1 MTQTLKTS
9 ERLGVVDALRGFALL
24 AIVLLHN
31 LEHYNLF
38 LVPEN
43 VPAWLQIIDK
53 YAWDILFFLFAGKA
67 YATFSLLFG
76 FSFYIQFHN
85 AEKRGIDFRGRFAW
99 RMCLLFL
106 FAQLHALFYNG
117 DILLLYAVVG
127 FALIPVCK
135 LKDKTV
141 FWIALIL
148 LLQPYEWGR
157 AIYAMINP
165 DYVVSTGHFMPYA
178 MRAQEATANGNF
190 FEVLCSN
197 ISDGQLY
204 SNIWQVENG
213 RLFQTAA
220 LFMFGM
226 LLGRRKY
233 LIKSEESV
241 RFWKKM
247 LKGAVLAFIPLYC
260 LKTFVPDLLTNPSVQ
275 IPYKIAVPSY
285 ANFAFM
291 IILVSIFTLLWFK
304 KEKGISAAKIAQ
316 ITPIQPIQ
324 RLNKEDKRFVEGYNV
339 VNEINDEVNLASID
353 WQDFENLIRE
363 IFQEEFNSSGGEV
376 KITQASRDGGVDAVV
391 FDPDPIRGG
400 KIVIQAKRYTNVVG
414 VSAVR
419 DLYGTLMNEG
429 AMKGILVTTSNYG
442 NDAYEFAK
450 GKPIQLI
457 NGAELLG
464 LLEKHGHKAKI
475 DLKEAKLINKGN
487 INLI

>member
-1 MTQTLKTS
+1 MTQTLKTT

-38 LVPEN
+38 FMPEN
-43 VPAWLQIIDK
+43 VPAWLQTIDK
-53 YAWDILFFLFAGKA
+53 YAWDTIFFLFAGKA

-99 RMCLLFL
+99 RMCLLLL

-157 AIYAMINP
+157 AIYALINP
-165 DYVVSTGHFMPYA
+165 DYVAVTGHFIPYA
-178 MRAQEATANGNF
+178 MRAEAATANGSF
-190 FEVLCSN
+190 FDVLQSN
-197 ISDGQLY
+197 IIDGQLY

-241 RFWKKM
+241 RFWKRM
-247 LKGAVLAFIPLYC
+247 LIGAVIAFIPIYC
-260 LKTFVPDLLTNPSVQ
+260 LRIFVPDFITDSSAL
-275 IPYKIAVPSY
+275 IPYNIAVPSY

-291 IILVSIFTLLWFK
+291 VILVSLFTLLWFK
-304 KEKGISAAKIAQ
+304 KETGYSWQSLLIPYGRMSLTNYISQSIMGVTIYYGFGLSMYKYAGATASLLIALLIFTVQLVFSRWWLVRRRQGPLEFLWRKGTWI
-316 ITPIQPIQ
+316 
-324 RLNKEDKRFVEGYNV
+324 
-339 VNEINDEVNLASID
+339 
-353 WQDFENLIRE
+353 
-363 IFQEEFNSSGGEV
+363 
-376 KITQASRDGGVDAVV
+376 
-391 FDPDPIRGG
+391 
-400 KIVIQAKRYTNVVG
+400 
-414 VSAVR
+414 
-419 DLYGTLMNEG
+419 
-429 AMKGILVTTSNYG
+429 
-442 NDAYEFAK
+442 
-450 GKPIQLI
+450 
-457 NGAELLG
+457 
-464 LLEKHGHKAKI
+464 
-475 DLKEAKLINKGN
+475 
-487 INLI
+487 

>member
-43 VPAWLQIIDK
+43 VPAWLQTIDK
-53 YAWDILFFLFAGKA
+53 YAWDILF
-67 YATFSLLFG
+67 
-76 FSFYIQFHN
+76 
-85 AEKRGIDFRGRFAW
+85 
-99 RMCLLFL
+99 FL

-165 DYVVSTGHFMPYA
+165 DYVVATGHFMPYA

-304 KEKGISAAKIAQ
+304 KEKGYGWQSLLIPYGRMSLTNYISQSIMGVIIYYGFGLAMYKYAGATASLLIA
-316 ITPIQPIQ
+316 
-324 RLNKEDKRFVEGYNV
+324 L
-339 VNEINDEVNLASID
+339 
-353 WQDFENLIRE
+353 LI
-363 IFQEEFNSSGGEV
+363 FTV
-376 KITQASRDGGVDAVV
+376 
-391 FDPDPIRGG
+391 
-400 KIVIQAKRYTNVVG
+400 
-414 VSAVR
+414 
-419 DLYGTLMNEG
+419 
-429 AMKGILVTTSNYG
+429 
-442 NDAYEFAK
+442 
-450 GKPIQLI
+450 QLI
-457 NGAELLG
+457 FSRWWLARHKQGP
-464 LLEKHGHKAKI
+464 LEF
-475 DLKEAKLINKGN
+475 LWRKGTW
-487 INLI
+487 I

>member
-43 VPAWLQIIDK
+43 VPAWLQTIDK
-53 YAWDILFFLFAGKA
+53 YAWDILF
-67 YATFSLLFG
+67 
-76 FSFYIQFHN
+76 
-85 AEKRGIDFRGRFAW
+85 
-99 RMCLLFL
+99 FL

-247 LKGAVLAFIPLYC
+247 LKGVVLAFIPLYC

-304 KEKGISAAKIAQ
+304 KEKGYGWQSLLIPYGRMSLTNYISQ
-316 ITPIQPIQ
+316 
-324 RLNKEDKRFVEGYNV
+324 
-339 VNEINDEVNLASID
+339 SIMD
-353 WQDFENLIRE
+353 SD
-363 IFQEEFNSSGGEV
+363 
-376 KITQASRDGGVDAVV
+376 
-391 FDPDPIRGG
+391 
-400 KIVIQAKRYTNVVG
+400 
-414 VSAVR
+414 
-419 DLYGTLMNEG
+419 
-429 AMKGILVTTSNYG
+429 
-442 NDAYEFAK
+442 
-450 GKPIQLI
+450 
-457 NGAELLG
+457 
-464 LLEKHGHKAKI
+464 
-475 DLKEAKLINKGN
+475 
-487 INLI
+487 

>member
-1 MTQTLKTS
+1 MTQTLKTT

-38 LVPEN
+38 FMPEN
-43 VPAWLQIIDK
+43 VPAWLQTIDK
-53 YAWDILFFLFAGKA
+53 YACDTIFFLFAGKA

-99 RMCLLFL
+99 RMCLLLL

-157 AIYAMINP
+157 AIYALINP
-165 DYVVSTGHFMPYA
+165 DYVAVTGHFIPYA
-178 MRAQEATANGNF
+178 MRAEAATANGSF
-190 FEVLCSN
+190 FDVLQSN
-197 ISDGQLY
+197 IIDGQLY

-241 RFWKKM
+241 RFWKRM
-247 LKGAVLAFIPLYC
+247 LIGAVIAFIPLYC
-260 LKTFVPDLLTNPSVQ
+260 LRIFVPDFITDSSAL
-275 IPYKIAVPSY
+275 IPYNIAVPSY

-291 IILVSIFTLLWFK
+291 VILVSLFTLLWFK
-304 KEKGISAAKIAQ
+304 KETGYSWQSLLIPYGRMSLTNYISQSVMGVTIYYGFGLSMYKYAGATASLLIALLIFTVQLVFSRWWLVRHRQGPLEFLWRKGTWI
-316 ITPIQPIQ
+316 
-324 RLNKEDKRFVEGYNV
+324 
-339 VNEINDEVNLASID
+339 
-353 WQDFENLIRE
+353 
-363 IFQEEFNSSGGEV
+363 
-376 KITQASRDGGVDAVV
+376 
-391 FDPDPIRGG
+391 
-400 KIVIQAKRYTNVVG
+400 
-414 VSAVR
+414 
-419 DLYGTLMNEG
+419 
-429 AMKGILVTTSNYG
+429 
-442 NDAYEFAK
+442 
-450 GKPIQLI
+450 
-457 NGAELLG
+457 
-464 LLEKHGHKAKI
+464 
-475 DLKEAKLINKGN
+475 
-487 INLI
+487 

>member
-1 MTQTLKTS
+1 MTQTLKTT

-38 LVPEN
+38 FMPEN
-43 VPAWLQIIDK
+43 VPAWLQTIDK
-53 YAWDILFFLFAGKA
+53 YAWDTIFFLFAGKA

-99 RMCLLFL
+99 RMCLLLL

-157 AIYAMINP
+157 AIYALINP
-165 DYVVSTGHFMPYA
+165 DYVAVTGHFIPYA
-178 MRAQEATANGNF
+178 MRAESATAYVIF
-190 FEVLCSN
+190 FDVLQSN
-197 ISDGQLY
+197 IIDGQLY

-241 RFWKKM
+241 RFWKRM
-247 LKGAVLAFIPLYC
+247 LIGAVIAFIPLYC
-260 LKTFVPDLLTNPSVQ
+260 LRIFVPDFITDSSAL
-275 IPYKIAVPSY
+275 IPYNIAVPSY

-291 IILVSIFTLLWFK
+291 VILVSLFTLLWFK
-304 KEKGISAAKIAQ
+304 KETGYSWQSLLIPYGRMSLTNYISQSIMGVTIYYGFGLSMYKYAGATASLLIALLIFTVQLVFSRWWLVRHRQGPLEFLWRKGTWI
-316 ITPIQPIQ
+316 
-324 RLNKEDKRFVEGYNV
+324 
-339 VNEINDEVNLASID
+339 
-353 WQDFENLIRE
+353 
-363 IFQEEFNSSGGEV
+363 
-376 KITQASRDGGVDAVV
+376 
-391 FDPDPIRGG
+391 
-400 KIVIQAKRYTNVVG
+400 
-414 VSAVR
+414 
-419 DLYGTLMNEG
+419 
-429 AMKGILVTTSNYG
+429 
-442 NDAYEFAK
+442 
-450 GKPIQLI
+450 
-457 NGAELLG
+457 
-464 LLEKHGHKAKI
+464 
-475 DLKEAKLINKGN
+475 
-487 INLI
+487 

>member
-1 MTQTLKTS
+1 MTQTLKTT

-38 LVPEN
+38 FMPEN
-43 VPAWLQIIDK
+43 VPAWLQTIDK
-53 YAWDILFFLFAGKA
+53 YAWDTIFFLFAGKA

-99 RMCLLFL
+99 RMCLLLL

-157 AIYAMINP
+157 AIYALINP
-165 DYVVSTGHFMPYA
+165 DYVAVTGHFIPYA
-178 MRAQEATANGNF
+178 MRAEAATANGSF
-190 FEVLCSN
+190 FDVLQSN
-197 ISDGQLY
+197 IIDGQLY
-204 SNIWQVENG
+204 SNIWQVEKG

-241 RFWKKM
+241 RFWKRM
-247 LKGAVLAFIPLYC
+247 LIGAVIAFIPLYC
-260 LKTFVPDLLTNPSVQ
+260 LRIFVPDFITDSSAL
-275 IPYKIAVPSY
+275 IPYNIAVPSY

-291 IILVSIFTLLWFK
+291 VILVSLFTLLWFK
-304 KEKGISAAKIAQ
+304 KETGYSWQSLLIPYGRMSLTNYISQSVMGVTIYYGFGLSMYKYAGATASLLIALLIFTVQLVFSRWWLVRHRQGPLEFFWHKGTWI
-316 ITPIQPIQ
+316 
-324 RLNKEDKRFVEGYNV
+324 
-339 VNEINDEVNLASID
+339 
-353 WQDFENLIRE
+353 
-363 IFQEEFNSSGGEV
+363 
-376 KITQASRDGGVDAVV
+376 
-391 FDPDPIRGG
+391 
-400 KIVIQAKRYTNVVG
+400 
-414 VSAVR
+414 
-419 DLYGTLMNEG
+419 
-429 AMKGILVTTSNYG
+429 
-442 NDAYEFAK
+442 
-450 GKPIQLI
+450 
-457 NGAELLG
+457 
-464 LLEKHGHKAKI
+464 
-475 DLKEAKLINKGN
+475 
-487 INLI
+487 

>member
-1 MTQTLKTS
+1 MTQTLKTT

-38 LVPEN
+38 LPLEFTA
-43 VPAWLQIIDK
+43 PTWLQTIDK
-53 YAWDILFFLFAGKA
+53 YTWDTLFFLFAGKA

-85 AEKRGIDFRGRFAW
+85 AEKRGIDLRRRFAW
-99 RMCLLFL
+99 RLCLLFL

-127 FALIPVCK
+127 FVLIPVCK

-141 FWIALIL
+141 FWIAVIL

-157 AIYAMINP
+157 AIYAIIDP
-165 DYVVSTGHFMPYA
+165 SYVASTGHFIPYA
-178 MRAQEATANGNF
+178 ERAQAVTANGSF
-190 FEVLCSN
+190 LEVLRSN

-233 LIKSEESV
+233 FIKSEESLC
-241 RFWKKM
+241 FWKKM
-247 LKGAVLAFIPLYC
+247 LKYASIAFIPLYC
-260 LKTFVPDLLTNPSVQ
+260 LRTFIPDLITNPSILV
-275 IPYKIAVPSY
+275 PYKIAVPSY

-304 KEKGISAAKIAQ
+304 KGKGYGWQSLLIPYGRMSLTNYISQSVMGVCIYYGFGLSMYKYAGATGSLLIA
-316 ITPIQPIQ
+316 
-324 RLNKEDKRFVEGYNV
+324 LC
-339 VNEINDEVNLASID
+339 
-353 WQDFENLIRE
+353 
-363 IFQEEFNSSGGEV
+363 IFS
-376 KITQASRDGGVDAVV
+376 
-391 FDPDPIRGG
+391 
-400 KIVIQAKRYTNVVG
+400 
-414 VSAVR
+414 
-419 DLYGTLMNEG
+419 
-429 AMKGILVTTSNYG
+429 
-442 NDAYEFAK
+442 
-450 GKPIQLI
+450 IQLI
-457 NGAELLG
+457 ISHWWLARHKQGP
-464 LLEKHGHKAKI
+464 LEY
-475 DLKEAKLINKGN
+475 LWRKGTWIGRN
-487 INLI
+487 A

>member
-285 ANFAFM
+285 ANFAFPYGRM
-291 IILVSIFTLLWFK
+291 SLTNYISQSIMGVIIYYGFGLAMYKYAGATASLLIALLIFT
-304 KEKGISAAKIAQ
+304 
-316 ITPIQPIQ
+316 
-324 RLNKEDKRFVEGYNV
+324 V
-339 VNEINDEVNLASID
+339 
-353 WQDFENLIRE
+353 
-363 IFQEEFNSSGGEV
+363 
-376 KITQASRDGGVDAVV
+376 
-391 FDPDPIRGG
+391 
-400 KIVIQAKRYTNVVG
+400 
-414 VSAVR
+414 
-419 DLYGTLMNEG
+419 
-429 AMKGILVTTSNYG
+429 
-442 NDAYEFAK
+442 
-450 GKPIQLI
+450 QLI
-457 NGAELLG
+457 FSRWWLARHKQGP
-464 LLEKHGHKAKI
+464 LEF
-475 DLKEAKLINKGN
+475 LWRKGTW
-487 INLI
+487 I

>member
-1 MTQTLKTS
+1 MTQTLKTT

-38 LVPEN
+38 FMPEN
-43 VPAWLQIIDK
+43 VPAWLQTIDK
-53 YAWDILFFLFAGKA
+53 YAWDTIFFLFAGKA

-99 RMCLLFL
+99 RMCLLLL

-157 AIYAMINP
+157 AIYALINP
-165 DYVVSTGHFMPYA
+165 DYVAVTGHFIPYA
-178 MRAQEATANGNF
+178 MRAEAATANGSF
-190 FEVLCSN
+190 FDVLQSN
-197 ISDGQLY
+197 IIDGQLY

-241 RFWKKM
+241 RFWKRM
-247 LKGAVLAFIPLYC
+247 LIGAVIAFIPLYC
-260 LKTFVPDLLTNPSVQ
+260 LRIFVPDFITDSSAL
-275 IPYKIAVPSY
+275 IPYNIAVPSY

-291 IILVSIFTLLWFK
+291 VILVSLFTLLWFK
-304 KEKGISAAKIAQ
+304 KETGYSWQSLLIPYGRMSLTNYISQSVMGVTIYYGFGLSMYKYAGATASLLIALLIFTVQLVFSRWCLVRHRQGPLEFLWRKGTWI
-316 ITPIQPIQ
+316 
-324 RLNKEDKRFVEGYNV
+324 
-339 VNEINDEVNLASID
+339 
-353 WQDFENLIRE
+353 
-363 IFQEEFNSSGGEV
+363 
-376 KITQASRDGGVDAVV
+376 
-391 FDPDPIRGG
+391 
-400 KIVIQAKRYTNVVG
+400 
-414 VSAVR
+414 
-419 DLYGTLMNEG
+419 
-429 AMKGILVTTSNYG
+429 
-442 NDAYEFAK
+442 
-450 GKPIQLI
+450 
-457 NGAELLG
+457 
-464 LLEKHGHKAKI
+464 
-475 DLKEAKLINKGN
+475 
-487 INLI
+487 

>member
-43 VPAWLQIIDK
+43 VPAWLQTIDK

-127 FALIPVCK
+127 FALIPVGK

-165 DYVVSTGHFMPYA
+165 DYVVATGHYMPYA

-247 LKGAVLAFIPLYC
+247 LKGAVFAFIPLYC

-304 KEKGISAAKIAQ
+304 KEKGYGWQSLLIPYGRMSLTNYISQSIMGVIIYYGFGLAMYKYAGATASLLIA
-316 ITPIQPIQ
+316 
-324 RLNKEDKRFVEGYNV
+324 L
-339 VNEINDEVNLASID
+339 
-353 WQDFENLIRE
+353 LI
-363 IFQEEFNSSGGEV
+363 FTV
-376 KITQASRDGGVDAVV
+376 
-391 FDPDPIRGG
+391 
-400 KIVIQAKRYTNVVG
+400 
-414 VSAVR
+414 
-419 DLYGTLMNEG
+419 
-429 AMKGILVTTSNYG
+429 
-442 NDAYEFAK
+442 
-450 GKPIQLI
+450 QLI
-457 NGAELLG
+457 FSRWWLARHKQGP
-464 LLEKHGHKAKI
+464 LEF
-475 DLKEAKLINKGN
+475 LWRKGTW
-487 INLI
+487 I

>member
-1 MTQTLKTS
+1 MTQTLKTT

-38 LVPEN
+38 LPLDYTL
-43 VPAWLQIIDK
+43 PAWLQTIDK
-53 YAWDILFFLFAGKA
+53 YAWDTMFFLFAGKA

-85 AEKRGIDFRGRFAW
+85 AEKRGTDFRGRFAW

-141 FWIALIL
+141 FWIAAIL

-165 DYVVSTGHFMPYA
+165 EYVPSTGHFIPYFEL
-178 MRAQEATANGNF
+178 AQEVTSNGSF
-190 FEVLCSN
+190 FEVLRSN
-197 ISDGQLY
+197 ITDGQLY
-204 SNIWQVENG
+204 SNIWQVENS

-233 LIKSEESV
+233 FMKSEESL

-247 LKGAVLAFIPLYC
+247 LAGATIAFIPLYC
-260 LKTFVPDLLTNPSVQ
+260 LKTFVPQLITNPSIMV
-275 IPYKIAVPSY
+275 PYKIAVPSY
-285 ANFAFM
+285 ANFA
-291 IILVSIFTLLWFK
+291 LWSFLFLSLPCF
-304 KEKGISAAKIAQ
+304 GLRRTQ
-316 ITPIQPIQ
+316 DIT
-324 RLNKEDKRFVEGYNV
+324 
-339 VNEINDEVNLASID
+339 
-353 WQDFENLIRE
+353 
-363 IFQEEFNSSGGEV
+363 
-376 KITQASRDGGVDAVV
+376 
-391 FDPDPIRGG
+391 G
-400 KIVIQAKRYTNVVG
+400 KVC
-414 VSAVR
+414 
-419 DLYGTLMNEG
+419 
-429 AMKGILVTTSNYG
+429 
-442 NDAYEFAK
+442 
-450 GKPIQLI
+450 
-457 NGAELLG
+457 
-464 LLEKHGHKAKI
+464 
-475 DLKEAKLINKGN
+475 
-487 INLI
+487 

>member
-38 LVPEN
+38 FIPEN
-43 VPAWLQIIDK
+43 MPAWLQTIDK
-53 YAWDILFFLFAGKA
+53 YAWDTMFFLFAGKA

-99 RMCLLFL
+99 RLCLLFL

-157 AIYAMINP
+157 AVYAMINP
-165 DYVVSTGHFMPYA
+165 DYVAVTGHCVPYA
-178 MRAQEATANGNF
+178 IRAQEATLNGNF
-190 FEVLCSN
+190 LEVLRSN
-197 ISDGQLY
+197 IIDGQLY

-233 LIKSEESV
+233 LIKNEESV
-241 RFWKKM
+241 CFWKKM
-247 LKGAVLAFIPLYC
+247 LIGAILAFIPLYC
-260 LKTFVPDLLTNPSVQ
+260 LKTFVPDLLTNPSIQV
-275 IPYKIAVPSY
+275 PYNIAVPSY

-304 KEKGISAAKIAQ
+304 KEKGYSWQSLLIPYGRMSLTNYISQSIMGVTIYYGFGLAMYKYAGATASLLIALL
-316 ITPIQPIQ
+316 IFTVLLIFIRWCLPAIN
-324 RLNKEDKRFVEGYNV
+324 RDHSSSYGVKELGFRDFVLFEFDGY
-339 VNEINDEVNLASID
+339 
-353 WQDFENLIRE
+353 F
-363 IFQEEFNSSGGEV
+363 
-376 KITQASRDGGVDAVV
+376 
-391 FDPDPIRGG
+391 
-400 KIVIQAKRYTNVVG
+400 
-414 VSAVR
+414 
-419 DLYGTLMNEG
+419 
-429 AMKGILVTTSNYG
+429 
-442 NDAYEFAK
+442 
-450 GKPIQLI
+450 
-457 NGAELLG
+457 
-464 LLEKHGHKAKI
+464 H
-475 DLKEAKLINKGN
+475 
-487 INLI
+487 

>member
-1 MTQTLKTS
+1 MTQTLKTT

-38 LVPEN
+38 FMPEN
-43 VPAWLQIIDK
+43 VPAWLQTIDK
-53 YAWDILFFLFAGKA
+53 YAWDTIFFLFAGKA

-99 RMCLLFL
+99 RMCLLLL

-157 AIYAMINP
+157 AIYALINP
-165 DYVVSTGHFMPYA
+165 DYVAVTGHFIPYA
-178 MRAQEATANGNF
+178 MRAEAATANGSF
-190 FEVLCSN
+190 FDVLQSN
-197 ISDGQLY
+197 IIDGQLY

-241 RFWKKM
+241 RFWKRM
-247 LKGAVLAFIPLYC
+247 LIGAVIAFIPLYC
-260 LKTFVPDLLTNPSVQ
+260 LRIFVPDFITDSSALNN
-275 IPYKIAVPSY
+275 IAVPSY

-291 IILVSIFTLLWFK
+291 VILVSLFTLLWFK
-304 KEKGISAAKIAQ
+304 KETGYSWQSLLIPYGRMSLTNYISQSVMGVTIYYGFGLSMYKYAGATASLLIALLIFTVQLVFSRWWLVRHRQGPLEFLWRKGTWI
-316 ITPIQPIQ
+316 
-324 RLNKEDKRFVEGYNV
+324 
-339 VNEINDEVNLASID
+339 
-353 WQDFENLIRE
+353 
-363 IFQEEFNSSGGEV
+363 
-376 KITQASRDGGVDAVV
+376 
-391 FDPDPIRGG
+391 
-400 KIVIQAKRYTNVVG
+400 
-414 VSAVR
+414 
-419 DLYGTLMNEG
+419 
-429 AMKGILVTTSNYG
+429 
-442 NDAYEFAK
+442 
-450 GKPIQLI
+450 
-457 NGAELLG
+457 
-464 LLEKHGHKAKI
+464 
-475 DLKEAKLINKGN
+475 
-487 INLI
+487 